1 VVVNSGLASDLG
13 AAGAGPGAADAS
25 AGREQEKARIAHFL
39 PRLRAAT
46 LPVPRPGGPVAQ
58 AWGDWLPL
66 VNGDGIS
73 PDDPRALIVR
83 HDLGGGR
90 IYGTTS
96 ISLVALARDRMRY
109 DFTGRPRDPD
119 GWYPVPVGELARASC
134 SSLPGAP

>member
-13 AAGAGPGAADAS
+13 AAGAGPGA
-25 AGREQEKARIAHFL
+25 GREHEQARIAHFL